1 MNKLKGYDGCW
12 ELLEQDLKDEKKKSM
27 YNPITDGTLKDAEE
41 YLKTTT
47 PVVTNSQVVS
57 ISPEV
62 DARLSVLFAE
72 QISQSKGYPPSEK
85 LGQPTN
91 PGERP
96 WGNFKVLHESPNYK
110 VKEITVDPGH
120 RLSLQLHL
128 HRSEHWIVISG
139 TATVTK
145 GEETFYLPEGQSAF
159 IPACTKHRLAN
170 EGKLPLVLVEIQD
183 GLYTGEDDITRF
195 EDDYARA

>member
-1 MNKLKGYDGCW
+1 MNELKGYDDCW
-12 ELLEQDLKDEKKKSM
+12 ELLEKDLMEERQKTM

-41 YLKTTT
+41 YIKATT

-57 ISPEV
+57 ISPEA
-62 DARLSVLFAE
+62 DARIMAGMFE
-72 QISQSKGYPPSEK
+72 KINGSKEYPHSEK

-96 WGNFKVLHESPNYK
+96 WGSFKVLHESPSYK

-195 EDDYARA
+195 EDDYARV